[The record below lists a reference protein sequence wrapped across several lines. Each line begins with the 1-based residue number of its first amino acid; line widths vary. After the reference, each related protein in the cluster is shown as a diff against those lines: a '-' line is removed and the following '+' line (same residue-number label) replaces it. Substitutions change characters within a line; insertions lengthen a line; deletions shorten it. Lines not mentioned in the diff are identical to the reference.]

1 MREMI
6 EFDDDCKLTFPL
18 VFRGRSLQCY
28 VPQPDFGR
36 TKLAIPVLRELSNR
50 LNQFSFA
57 TYSKDFPLFF
67 EEALKVAKEQKY
79 NDVKSHF
86 DAWFGEIEQM
96 SSIIEVETKKTMSYA
111 DFKNAL
117 TTKAQQKAFKETFKA
132 WVCFFFSLCRYFGE
146 QMETRES
153 EQYYTQLS
161 LEEYESAFL
170 KSLEATALSS
180 QDLKEEVE

>member
-96 SSIIEVETKKTMSYA
+96 SSIIEVETKKTMSYT

-146 QMETRES
+146 QMGMRES

-170 KSLEATALSS
+170 KSLEATDLSS

>member
-117 TTKAQQKAFKETFKA
+117 TTKAQQKAFKEKLKA

-146 QMETRES
+146 QMGARES
-153 EQYYTQLS
+153 EQYYTQVS
-161 LEEYESAFL
+161 LEEYESALL